1 MKVDWLIVGAGFTG
15 LVVAER
21 IASQL
26 GKKVLVVER
35 RDHIGG
41 NAYDHYDANGILVHR
56 YGPHLFHTNSE
67 KVWRYLSRFTEWHP
81 YHHKVLAQVDG
92 KKVPIPFNLNSLHA
106 LFSPGYASKLEE
118 LLLKHYGS
126 GNKVP
131 ILKLRREASGELYIL
146 AEYIYEKLFY
156 GYNLKQWGLTPE
168 ELGPGV
174 SGRVPVHI
182 SRDDRYFQDRYQAV
196 PKHGYTRMFQR
207 MANHPNIKVLLNA
220 DYREIEGEVRF
231 DGMVYTGLSDEFFEY
246 MYGELP
252 YRSLRFEFNY
262 HLVDAYQEV
271 AQLNFPNEHSYTRI
285 SEYKHI
291 TGQHA
296 YGTTVSIEYPEAY
309 SRKRNL
315 PYYPVPREENRK
327 RYNLYLAEAQSLRKK
342 VLFAGRLADYKYY
355 NMDQAVARAL
365 DVFEKHVLPHTGNM
379 TREPRFPLQR

>member
-106 LFSPGYASKLEE
+106 LFSPGYALKLEE

-131 ILKLRREASGELYIL
+131 ILKLRREASGELHFL
-146 AEYIYEKLFY
+146 AEYIYEKVFY

-182 SRDDRYFQDRYQAV
+182 SRDDRYFQDRYQAI

-207 MANHPNIKVLLNA
+207 MVNHPNIKVLLNA
-220 DYREIEGEVRF
+220 DYREIEGEVRY
-231 DGMVYTGLSDEFFEY
+231 DGMVYTGLIDEFFEY

-252 YRSLRFEFNY
+252 YRSLRFEFDY

-271 AQLNFPNEHSYTRI
+271 AQLNYPNEYSYTRI

-291 TGQHA
+291 TGQRA
-296 YGTTVSIEYPEAY
+296 YGTTVSVEYPEAY
-309 SRKRNL
+309 RRDQNL
-315 PYYPVPREENRK
+315 PYYPVPREESRK
-327 RYNLYLAEAQSLRKK
+327 LYNLYLAESKSLKERI
-342 VLFAGRLADYKYY
+342 LFAGRLADYKYY

-365 DVFEKHVLPHTGNM
+365 GVFEKHIAPHAGNM
-379 TREPRFPLQR
+379 TQGPSYPLQP

>member
-67 KVWRYLSRFTEWHP
+67 KVWRYLSRFTEWRP

-106 LFSPGYASKLEE
+106 LFSPGNALKLEE

-131 ILKLRREASGELYIL
+131 ILKLRREASGELHFL
-146 AEYIYEKLFY
+146 AEYIYEKVFY
-156 GYNLKQWGLTPE
+156 GYNLKQWGLSPE

-182 SRDDRYFQDRYQAV
+182 SRDDRYFQDRFQAV

-207 MANHPNIKVLLNA
+207 MANHPNIKLLLNA
-220 DYREIEGEVRF
+220 DYREIEDEVRY
-231 DGMVYTGLSDEFFEY
+231 DGMVYTGLIDEFFEY
-246 MYGELP
+246 MHGELP
-252 YRSLRFEFNY
+252 YRSLRFEFSY
-262 HLVDAYQEV
+262 HSVDAYQEV
-271 AQLNFPNEHSYTRI
+271 AQLNYPNEHSYTRI

-291 TGQHA
+291 TGQRA

-309 SRKRNL
+309 RREQNL

-327 RYNLYLAEAQSLRKK
+327 RYNLYLAEAESLKK
-342 VLFAGRLADYKYY
+342 RILFAGRLADYKYY

-365 DVFEKHVLPHTGNM
+365 GVFEKQVAPDAAKM
-379 TREPRFPLQR
+379 TQGPRFPLQP